1 MTFLE
6 KIKPHLISDDF
17 LVQET
22 VLHALSEY
30 PNVPE
35 EWTVELLREVLR
47 NKDKQSSILIYLEH
61 QVINEEALKV
71 LLEILQNMDKKVRHI
86 GTRLLENI
94 EPKLVMTYKN
104 ELSPYLSEDMV
115 GLFDVLLNGNE
126 EEINIEYVKTL
137 EFLVD
142 ENPYRTNLIFKAKM
156 LAKCIVENG
165 WITEKEIES
174 TINNELKEEWF
185 SYEGIFTVYM
195 IGLLRI
201 EKFIPV
207 LAKLLIRDEDMLLE
221 HVTNALIQFQSDE
234 VVKEVAPFLK
244 NEDSV
249 IFAASAV
256 ANIKSALAVKVLID
270 AYRATE
276 ELDSKDLL
284 VESLCQ
290 QLSPDALPIISEHMN
305 QEYHSSLVD
314 VEQVVYGFYR
324 IIGEDHPH
332 LEAWNHYALNPEI
345 DFDVSEK
352 PKVLI
357 RNGEKVG
364 RNDPCLC
371 GSGKKYK
378 KCCGNK

>member
-371 GSGKKYK
+371 RSGKKYK